1 MSTRFITSSH
11 GTRIAYDVA
20 GRIPVWV
27 ACFQAMRG
35 WPAIDPQAVRC
46 PAMLL
51 VGTQN
56 KSTLQWVTSHRL
68 MLEQA
73 SVSVEIVEGLNHP
86 QEFARVDL
94 VFPAVS
100 NFFQSHPE

>member
-1 MSTRFITSSH
+1 
-11 GTRIAYDVA
+11 
-20 GRIPVWV
+20 
-27 ACFQAMRG
+27 MRG
-35 WPAIDPQAVRC
+35 WPAIDPDAVRC

-56 KSTLQWVTSHRL
+56 KSTLQWVTSHHA

-73 SVSVEIVEGLNHP
+73 NVCVEIVEGLNHP
-86 QEFARVDL
+86 QEFTRVDL

-100 NFFQSHPE
+100 IFFQRHSK